1 MKICLIGEFTN
12 PGWEGSATNK
22 VQRALLKELGS
33 SQKIFGCEI
42 SEKKGKINKIID
54 NGKFINIEEGVV
66 FNGGII
72 SIIKA
77 LAAGKPDILHFIV
90 LRRYMLILFPLKY
103 LFKVKI
109 AVTFHDTLDFR
120 NIEGSE
126 KIYFRKL
133 LYYIAGTFADKIFC
147 YNKSDLVLVEKIFGK
162 KVELVMNGTYFK
174 RRNFVP
180 DNSLPVIFYAGGRK
194 KIYKGYHLLVK
205 ALEGI
210 ESNFKLI
217 ICGEGETKENNES
230 YPGQLNEKQ
239 YPELLSSSD
248 IAVIPSL
255 YESFSLVAIEA
266 LTTGLPV
273 VISNSCGAAEYL
285 TDVPD
290 AFIFNSGDAVSLK
303 EKILEAAER
312 VKNPGTNDKASEIFK
327 WNLIITDYIKIY
339 NKMTANERAE

>member
-22 VQRALLKELGS
+22 VQRALLKELGI

-90 LRRYMLILFPLKY
+90 LRRYMLLLFPLKY

-120 NIEGSE
+120 DIEGTE
-126 KIYFRKL
+126 RIFIRKI
-133 LYYIAGTFADKIFC
+133 LYYLAGTFADKIFC
-147 YNKSDLVLVEKIFGK
+147 YNKSDLLLVEKIFGK

-205 ALEGI
+205 AVEGI

-217 ICGEGETKENNES
+217 ICGEGETKENNEN

-239 YPELLSSSD
+239 YLELLSSSD

-266 LTTGLPV
+266 LNTGIPV
-273 VISNSCGAAEYL
+273 VVSNTCGVAEYL
-285 TDVPD
+285 GNIPD
-290 AFIFNSGDAVSLK
+290 AFIFNSGDAGSLR
-303 EKILEAAER
+303 EKLLIAAER
-312 VKNPGTNDKASEIFK
+312 VRTERTNAIAPEIFR
-327 WNLIITDYIKIY
+327 WSLVIRNYINIY
-339 NKMTANERAE
+339 RKMTAK